1 MNEERLLKVI
11 QDMKEVIGNL
21 KECKQVLEDTE
32 SDNTTIFIEF
42 GLKQIFVDFFIT
54 VENFTSMV
62 LKEFKKYRIG
72 IDMKESLNILLE
84 NKVLLEEEFIFL
96 NEARLLR
103 NRISHR
109 YKEPSKEELLTF
121 ISKNVNHFDN
131 IVNIA
136 VGFLSEKWHIF
147 YKAMI
152 DALCEVTG
160 KQAYRYRAF
169 ELLVTL
175 DLDIYKAVRKIIVP
189 ADIQFK

>member
-11 QDMKEVIGNL
+11 EDMKEVVANL
-21 KECKQVLEDTE
+21 KECKQVLEDTK
-32 SDNTTIFIEF
+32 SDNKTIFIEF

-72 IDMKESLNILLE
+72 IDMKESLNILLV
-84 NKVLLEEEFIFL
+84 NKILSEEEFVFL

-121 ISKNVNHFDN
+121 ISMNDYHFDS
-131 IVNIA
+131 IVNVA
-136 VGFLSEKWHIF
+136 VGFLS
-147 YKAMI
+147 
-152 DALCEVTG
+152 G
-160 KQAYRYRAF
+160 K
-169 ELLVTL
+169 
-175 DLDIYKAVRKIIVP
+175 
-189 ADIQFK
+189 

>member
-11 QDMKEVIGNL
+11 EDMKEVVANL
-21 KECKQVLEDTE
+21 KECRQVLEDTK
-32 SDNTTIFIEF
+32 SDNKTIFIEF

-72 IDMKESLNILLE
+72 IDMKESLNILLV
-84 NKVLLEEEFIFL
+84 NKVLSEEEFVFL

-121 ISKNVNHFDN
+121 ISMNDYHFDS
-131 IVNIA
+131 IVNVA
-136 VGFLSEKWHIF
+136 VGFLS
-147 YKAMI
+147 
-152 DALCEVTG
+152 G
-160 KQAYRYRAF
+160 K
-169 ELLVTL
+169 
-175 DLDIYKAVRKIIVP
+175 
-189 ADIQFK
+189 

>member
-136 VGFLSEKWHIF
+136 VGFLSEK
-147 YKAMI
+147 
-152 DALCEVTG
+152 
-160 KQAYRYRAF
+160 
-169 ELLVTL
+169 
-175 DLDIYKAVRKIIVP
+175 
-189 ADIQFK
+189 

>member
-11 QDMKEVIGNL
+11 EDMKEVVANL
-21 KECKQVLEDTE
+21 KECRQVLESSET
-32 SDNTTIFIEF
+32 DNKTIFIEF

-54 VENFTSMV
+54 VENLTSML
-62 LKEFKKYRIG
+62 LKEFKKFRIG

-84 NKVLLEEEFIFL
+84 NKVLSEEEFIFL

-121 ISKNVNHFDN
+121 ISNNNNYFDN

-136 VGFLSEKWHIF
+136 LGFLS
-147 YKAMI
+147 
-152 DALCEVTG
+152 G
-160 KQAYRYRAF
+160 K
-169 ELLVTL
+169 
-175 DLDIYKAVRKIIVP
+175 
-189 ADIQFK
+189 

>member
-136 VGFLSEKWHIF
+136 VGFLSEKWYIF